1 LAISQIVNPN
11 PVTGVP
17 VGTELV
23 HSSYGKATQNKILT
37 KDRFPAA
44 IPPGTYAVVGTRT
57 RGVNNVLVTFRDADD
72 ETVYG
77 FNTVPL
83 NNLLTQVPSN
93 VNMVQLMV
101 VDKEVTSVTYN
112 YSWTGWV
119 DRTQAFSVTAT
130 GGSING
136 LGYGNG
142 IYVSVGQNSGQF
154 SIQTS
159 SDSITWTVRINSAT
173 TTEAR
178 AVAYGNYR
186 GNKTWV
192 VVGSGGIIFSSTDSN
207 TWIQRTSP
215 TANILNAAS
224 FGNSTFVAAGAAGTL
239 ISSTDGFTWV
249 SRVSGFGVTP
259 INALV
264 FGNGVH
270 VAAGDGGR
278 LSTSTDG
285 INWTT
290 RTSGFGGVTSI
301 RSLAFGNGLFLAGGD
316 AGVLTTSTD
325 GINWTTRQANIGTNV
340 IRSIA
345 WGDGLYVMGS
355 DSGII
360 RVSTDGY
367 EWQIRS
373 AVMTSSQIR
382 AITYGNGIG
391 IFGTPVNGV
400 IPSTPTP
407 YPQLSPTNNL
417 PGGMFLLAGG
427 NTNTGSRLASSEQGF
442 EATVQ
447 VYKI

>member
-1 LAISQIVNPN
+1 MAISQIVNPN

-37 KDRFPAA
+37 KDRYPAA

-72 ETVYG
+72 ETVAG
-77 FNTVPL
+77 ITAVPL

-93 VNMVQLMV
+93 VNMVQLIV

-112 YSWTGWV
+112 YSWASWV
-119 DRTQAFSVTAT
+119 DRTQAFSVTAL
-130 GGSING
+130 GGAING
-136 LGYGNG
+136 MAYGNG
-142 IYVSVGQNSGQF
+142 IYVAVGNNNNQF
-154 SIQTS
+154 SVQTS
-159 SDSITWTVRINSAT
+159 SDTITWTVRLGSAAAV
-173 TTEAR
+173 EAR

-224 FGNSTFVAAGAAGTL
+224 YGNNVFVAAGATGTL

-285 INWTT
+285 ITWTT
-290 RTSGFGGVTSI
+290 RTSGFGGVTAI

-325 GINWTTRQANIGTNV
+325 GINWTTRQANISTNV

-355 DSGII
+355 DTGII
-360 RVSTDGY
+360 RVSTDGF
-367 EWQIRS
+367 EWQIRG
-373 AVMTSSQIR
+373 AIMGSSQIR

-400 IPSTPTP
+400 IPITATP

-417 PGGMFLLAGG
+417 PGGMFVVGGG
-427 NTNTGSRLASSEQGF
+427 NGVTGSRITSAEQGF

-447 VYKI
+447 VYRI